1 MIFTIKNTL
10 IKTGGVVMS
19 EYVLQ
24 TADLTKTYSRV
35 NVVDKVN
42 IEIKKGDI
50 YGFIGKNGA
59 GKTTTIRVIVGLA
72 GQSSGEIELFGEKNL
87 NIGRRK
93 TGTVI
98 EYPALYPY
106 MTAEGNVECQ
116 RILLGVKDKNKT
128 KIKEILDIVGL
139 GNTGK
144 KKAKNFSLGM
154 KQRLAIALALIGDP
168 EFLFLDEPTNG
179 LDPTGIKE
187 IRDLI
192 LKLNK
197 ERDITVMVSSHILG
211 ELAKIAT
218 RYGVISKGKLVKEFY
233 ADDLKDLVRNKIKI
247 KVNDAKTAVSLIKNQ
262 LNIKN
267 CELKDDTIYVY
278 DHLDESGKIS
288 SLLAKHDIIIESISK
303 DSDDCEEFFI
313 KLMEGEDQDA

>member
-1 MIFTIKNTL
+1 
-10 IKTGGVVMS
+10 MS
-19 EYVLQ
+19 EYVLK
-24 TADLTKTYSRV
+24 TTDLTKTYSHV

-59 GKTTTIRVIVGLA
+59 GKTTTIRVVVGLA
-72 GQSSGEIELFGEKNL
+72 SQNQGDIELFGEKQL
-87 NIGRRK
+87 NIGRK
-93 TGTVI
+93 KIGTVI
-98 EYPALYPY
+98 EYPAIYPY
-106 MTAEGNVECQ
+106 MTAKENVETQ

-128 KIKEILDIVGL
+128 NEILNIVGL

-154 KQRLAIALALIGDP
+154 KQRLAIALALIDDP

-197 ERDITVMVSSHILG
+197 EHNITVMVSSHILG

-233 ADDLKDLVRNKIKI
+233 ADDLQNLVRNKIKI
-247 KVNDAKTAVSLIKNQ
+247 KVNDPEKALSLLKKH
-262 LNIKN
+262 LNIEN
-267 CELKDDTIYVY
+267 CELQNNTIYIY
-278 DHLDESGKIS
+278 DHLDQSGQINS
-288 SLLAKHDIIIESISK
+288 TLAKHDIIIESISK
-303 DSDDCEEFFI
+303 EGDDYEEFFI
-313 KLMEGEDQDA
+313 KLMEGENQDA

>member
-1 MIFTIKNTL
+1 
-10 IKTGGVVMS
+10 MS
-19 EYVLQ
+19 QYVLK
-24 TADLTKTYSRV
+24 TTDLTKTYSHV

-59 GKTTTIRVIVGLA
+59 GKTTTIRVVVGLA
-72 GQSSGEIELFGEKNL
+72 KQSKGEIELFGEKHL
-87 NIGRRK
+87 NIGRK
-93 TGTVI
+93 KIGTVI
-98 EYPALYPY
+98 EYPAIYPY
-106 MTAEGNVECQ
+106 MTAKENVETQ
-116 RILLGVKDKNKT
+116 RILLGVKDKSKT
-128 KIKEILDIVGL
+128 NEILDIVGL

-197 ERDITVMVSSHILG
+197 EHNITVMVSSHILG

-218 RYGVISKGKLVKEFY
+218 RYGVINKGKLVKEFY
-233 ADDLKDLVRNKIKI
+233 ADDLQNLVRNKIKI
-247 KVNDAKTAVSLIKNQ
+247 KVNDPQTAISLLKQQ
-262 LNIKN
+262 LNIEN
-267 CELKDDTIYVY
+267 CELKDDIIYIY
-278 DHLDESGKIS
+278 DHLDESGKINS
-288 SLLAKHDIIIESISK
+288 MLAKHDIIIESISK
-303 DSDDCEEFFI
+303 EGDDYEEFFI
-313 KLMEGEDQDA
+313 KLMEGENQDA